1 MKSPGDRH
9 ARLGRGSRGAYSPA
23 ARQAFATLLILAGCG
38 CLVAEGFASRR
49 AEAAPLAEII
59 GGPRMSVATA
69 SPSRSAPAV
78 PGAAVPAP
86 EVGAEFRLPDK
97 ASAELR
103 RLARDAA
110 AGQADAENDLG
121 TFFALG
127 IEVPR
132 SFEHAAY
139 WYRRAADQGVAGAS
153 YNLGVLLERG
163 LGVPRDSEA
172 AVARFRSAAAAGH
185 GGALN
190 ALGLAYLNGSGMVRD
205 PAEALVWFLRASKA
219 GNPRGAYNVGRLY
232 ESGELGTSDPR
243 TAAGWYGVAADAG
256 DEQAKEALAKL
267 QALAG
272 VNASPA
278 PRIGFVGLVLGPNL
292 LALGRAG
299 TTGDDPDRILD
310 GLAEQLAA
318 SAPRSHAQAGM
329 ASGVGV
335 SGAKP
340 AAMPESP
347 VTPAGIAEIQRL
359 LKQMNLDVGRIDGR
373 MGRRTRSAIASFQR
387 GHDLPVTRRPS
398 ATLLEALRTATLV
411 AQSE

>member
-1 MKSPGDRH
+1 MKSPADRD
-9 ARLGRGSRGAYSPA
+9 ARLDREPRGACSPA
-23 ARQAFATLLILAGCG
+23 ARQVATLLILAGCG
-38 CLVAEGFASRR
+38 CLVAGGFASRQ
-49 AEAAPLAEII
+49 AEAAPLAEIG
-59 GGPRMSVATA
+59 GGPRMSVPTA

-78 PGAAVPAP
+78 PGAAVRAP
-86 EVGAEFRLPDK
+86 GVGAEFRLPDK

-132 SFEHAAY
+132 SFERAAY

-172 AVARFRSAAAAGH
+172 AVARFRDAAAAGH

-190 ALGLAYLNGSGMVRD
+190 ALGLAYLNGSDMVRD
-205 PAEALVWFLRASKA
+205 PAEALVWFRRASNA
-219 GNPRGAYNVGRLY
+219 GNPRGAYNVARLY
-232 ESGELGTSDPR
+232 ESGDLGAPDLR

-267 QALAG
+267 RALAS
-272 VNASPA
+272 VNASAA
-278 PRIGFVGLVLGPNL
+278 PRVGFVGLVLRSNL
-292 LALGRAG
+292 LALGQAG
-299 TTGDDPDRILD
+299 MPGDDADRILD
-310 GLAEQLAA
+310 GLAAQLTGA
-318 SAPRSHAQAGM
+318 APRSLAEAE
-329 ASGVGV
+329 AVSGLGV

-340 AAMPESP
+340 AAMPEPP
-347 VTPAGIAEIQRL
+347 VTAAEIAEIQRL
-359 LKQMNLDVGRIDGR
+359 LAQMNLDVGRIDGR
-373 MGRRTRSAIASFQR
+373 MGRRTRSAIAAFQR

-398 ATLLEALRTATLV
+398 ATLLGALRTATLV